1 MEIVFAADPP
11 ARLSRRNFG
20 LVFPLDVI
28 PIAIVGD
35 GYTLGREGVVI
46 PWMDESGVF
55 FFSLLFF
62 FHRNFEDYYY
72 TRFIKRVNIGRG
84 ISER

>member
-28 PIAIVGD
+28 SIAIVGD
-35 GYTLGREGVVI
+35 GYMLGRGGVVI

-62 FHRNFEDYYY
+62 SIEISKIVI
-72 TRFIKRVNIGRG
+72 TRVLLNA
-84 ISER
+84 

>member
-55 FFSLLFF
+55 FFPLLFF
-62 FHRNFEDYYY
+62 SIEISKIII
-72 TRFIKRVNIGRG
+72 TRVLLNA
-84 ISER
+84 